1 MYKDWLLLELCAPEL
16 RSDPLLLSKDY
27 SVDTQNR
34 SVASPET
41 PRDKVSRNGK
51 LPTYYIGG

>member
-16 RSDPLLLSKDY
+16 RSDPLLVSKDY

-34 SVASPET
+34 SVASPAT
-41 PRDKVSRNGK
+41 PRDRVSRNGK